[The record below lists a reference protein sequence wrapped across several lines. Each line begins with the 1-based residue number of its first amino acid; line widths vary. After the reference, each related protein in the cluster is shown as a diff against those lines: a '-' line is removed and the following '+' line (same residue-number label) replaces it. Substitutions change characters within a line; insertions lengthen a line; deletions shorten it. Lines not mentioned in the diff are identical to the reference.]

1 VSLVSALQACAAG
14 LGSVFAWP
22 ELGFLF
28 VGVLTGAM
36 VGILPGLGGAA
47 TLALVLPFSL
57 DLPATQMFALL
68 IGIAAVTSTT
78 GDLTSILVGIPGE
91 STSAATVVDG
101 HPMAVRGQAGR
112 AIAASLV
119 SSLAGSI
126 VGALTLAL
134 TIPVALGLARSV
146 GSPELFMLALL
157 GVSFIGALSTS
168 SRLKGLATGGLGL
181 MLATIG
187 LDRIGA
193 TERFT
198 FGQLFLWDGLG
209 VIPVALGLLAIPEIV
224 EMATGR
230 GTAPAAAAVGSGLS
244 AGVADAR
251 RLWRLVLQSSVIG
264 TILGLIPGVGAGV
277 SQWVAYGY
285 AARRGTA
292 GTGFGEGAVEGVIA
306 PSAANNA
313 TLGASLVPALALGV
327 PGGLMSTVLLGALI
341 MKGLVPGPGML
352 LPAAEGGQLTL
363 VFALVWLIVVANLVA
378 VALTYLSSDWLT
390 RITLVPGARLAP
402 FLLLLTFIGAFTER
416 QAITDLLITAVMGA
430 LGLVLVHFKW
440 PRTPLLLGIV
450 LGPLAE
456 NRLFLSIDAYGGQW
470 LTRPGVLALAALI
483 AAGVAF
489 PLRRAGPRLPPARRD
504 VGGRP
509 TSFLSEAIFEL
520 GLVVALGAAFVTA
533 ISYPQNAGFAPRLI
547 AAATI
552 ALLVAAFVGDLRGR
566 TRKKRPAAPPVL
578 TGVSLMT
585 VAWIPVYLLLIW
597 GLGFV
602 TGGPLAVFGYLV
614 VVGRERLPR
623 AAALAGGTWVFLYVV
638 LSRLLEVVFPS
649 GALLT

>member
-1 VSLVSALQACAAG
+1 VTWGSAFQACAAG
-14 LGSVFAWP
+14 LGAVFAWP
-22 ELGFLF
+22 ELGFLV

-91 STSAATVVDG
+91 STSTATVVDG
-101 HPMAVRGQAGR
+101 HPMAVRGEAGR

-134 TIPVALGLARSV
+134 TVPLALGLARAV

-157 GVSFIGALSTS
+157 GISFIGALSTS

-187 LDRIGA
+187 FDRIGA
-193 TERFT
+193 TPRFT
-198 FGQLFLWDGLG
+198 FGQLFLWDGVG
-209 VIPVALGLLAIPEIV
+209 VIPVALGLLAIPEVV
-224 EMATGR
+224 EMAARR
-230 GTAPAAAAVGSGLS
+230 GASPDGPRTAGSGLS
-244 AGVADAR
+244 AGVSDAR

-264 TILGLIPGVGAGV
+264 TFLGLIPGVGAGV

-285 AARRGTA
+285 AARRYRTA
-292 GTGFGEGAVEGVIA
+292 TGFGEGAVEGVIA

-313 TLGASLVPALALGV
+313 SLGASLVPALALGV
-327 PGGLMSTVLLGALI
+327 PGGLMSAVLIGALL
-341 MKGLVPGPGML
+341 MKGLVPGPTML
-352 LPAAEGGQLTL
+352 LPVTEGGQLTL
-363 VFALVWLIVVANLVA
+363 VFAFVWLIVVANVVA

-390 RITLVPGARLAP
+390 RIALIPGARLSP
-402 FLLLLTFIGAFTER
+402 FLLLLIFVGAFTER
-416 QAITDLLITAVMGA
+416 QAIADLLITAVMGA

-440 PRTPLLLGIV
+440 PRAPLLLGLV

-456 NRLFLSIDAYGGQW
+456 NRLFLSIDAYGTQW
-470 LTRPGVLALAALI
+470 LTRPGVLALAAMI

-489 PLRRAGPRLPPARRD
+489 PLRNGKPRQPSRPEPTDGQGRRRPLLGEAMAAR
-504 VGGRP
+504 
-509 TSFLSEAIFEL
+509 L
-520 GLVVALGAAFVTA
+520 
-533 ISYPQNAGFAPRLI
+533 APHAI

-552 ALLVAAFVGDLRGR
+552 ALVVAAFAYDIRGGSR
-566 TRKKRPAAPPVL
+566 PSRPAARL
-578 TGVSLMT
+578 LLAGASLAT
-585 VAWIPVYLLLIW
+585 SAWVPVYLLFIW

-602 TGGPLAVFGYLV
+602 VGGPLAVFGYLV
-614 VVGRERLPR
+614 FVSRERLPR
-623 AAALAGGTWVFLYVV
+623 AALLAGGTWVFLYVV
-638 LSRLLEVVFPS
+638 LSRLLQVAFPS
-649 GALLT
+649 GSFLR